1 MNKIRTSLWMVAPV
15 VLLSSCTVIES
26 TNYVPAVATTDYV
39 SNIGYYGTSP
49 YWGNGYYSGHAY
61 STWYG
66 DYYGPSVYV
75 SDWSF

>member
-1 MNKIRTSLWMVAPV
+1 MKKILTSLGMMMPV
-15 VLLSSCTVIES
+15 VLLGGCTVIGS
-26 TNYVPAVATTDYV
+26 NYVPAVSSTDYI

-66 DYYGPSVYV
+66 GYYGPSVYA